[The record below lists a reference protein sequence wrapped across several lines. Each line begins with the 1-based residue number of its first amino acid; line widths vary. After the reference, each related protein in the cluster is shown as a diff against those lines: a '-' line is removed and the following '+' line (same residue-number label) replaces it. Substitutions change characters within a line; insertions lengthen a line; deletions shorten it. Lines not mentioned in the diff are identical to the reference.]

1 MNDKD
6 FPKTELEFHEKFST
20 EEKCIDYLF
29 SVRWPHGFICPKCGH
44 TAAWHSTKHP
54 ERWVCKNRDC
64 GRQTSIRVGTVLH
77 KSRKPLR
84 EWMLTMFLMVTNKQ
98 SVSAL
103 RLQRLTGHGS
113 YHTSTRWLRELRRA
127 MGVELSKRELLGP
140 IVEVDEMGI
149 GGKSDMG
156 TRGKGSEKKTWVVG
170 AVESIG
176 GHCGRARFQV
186 LNRESAEEIGAFV
199 QKTVSKDAVIKTD
212 WTPVHLALAAEN
224 FIDPRVVKESAE
236 EKEELRTAKRG
247 KEKGAKNRAE
257 TYLPSFHRVVSLV
270 KRVSL
275 SAHQGAVQRHLQLYL
290 DEYCYRFDGR
300 NLVQMFSL
308 IQDLVHSAYR
318 TQCVPYWKSC
328 GRVAPRVSNY
338 NQSTGFKVLALD
350 GGA

>member
-1 MNDKD
+1 MRHED

-20 EEKCIDYLF
+20 EEKCIAYLF
-29 SVRWPHGFICPKCGH
+29 SVRWPKGFVCPKCGH
-44 TAAWHSTKHP
+44 TDAWRSTKHP
-54 ERWVCKNRDC
+54 ERWVCKNREC
-64 GRQTSIRVGTVLH
+64 GRQTSIRVGTILH

-84 EWMLTMFLMVTNKQ
+84 EWLLTMFLMVTNKQ

-149 GGKSDMG
+149 GGKSEIGM
-156 TRGKGSEKKTWVVG
+156 RGKGSEKKTWVVG

-199 QKTVSKDAVIKTD
+199 RKTVSKDAVIKTD
-212 WTPVHLALAAEN
+212 WTPAHLTLAAEH
-224 FIDPRVVKESAE
+224 FIDPRILKETAE

-247 KEKGAKNRAE
+247 NEKGAKNKAE

-270 KRVSL
+270 KRIAL
-275 SAHQGAVQRHLQLYL
+275 SAHQGAIGRHLQSYL
-290 DEYCYRFDGR
+290 DEYCFRFDGR
-300 NLVQMFSL
+300 NVAEMFGLVQNLVFSA
-308 IQDLVHSAYR
+308 SR
-318 TQCVPYWKSC
+318 TQCVPYWRSC
-328 GRVAPRVSNY
+328 GRMAPHVPTYR
-338 NQSTGFKVLALD
+338 QSSQFRALAHE
-350 GGA
+350 GGV